1 MRRSHL
7 KAVAAIH
14 DLRLSDLSLKI
25 INTSD
30 DGQIDVTILT
40 TNTQPGSLLSQLDL
54 LKQSPMPDHELSNIK
69 IFSSEDGQFALNIFT
84 FDRKIFPSHS
94 SSSLKLNLYFFYQ
107 LPKDLPTLPPPSKML
122 LTSLRQSRKPN
133 RECTP
138 VTQDS

>member
-30 DGQIDVTILT
+30 DGVIDVTILT
-40 TNTQPGSLLSQLDL
+40 TNTQPGSLLSQLAAL
-54 LKQSPMPDHELSNIK
+54 NQSPMPDHDLSNIK

-84 FDRKIFPSHS
+84 FERK
-94 SSSLKLNLYFFYQ
+94 SLSPMTPTLLTLLNLQ
-107 LPKDLPTLPPPSKML
+107 LPKELPIHPPPMRMLPTSSRP
-122 LTSLRQSRKPN
+122 SRKPSKD
-133 RECTP
+133 CTP
-138 VTQDS
+138 GIQDS